1 MPCDFSSRH
10 PLSDKKEDMKI
21 WVNRLAENSVPDAV
35 TLEEVHKATQEVRQT
50 GQGRAEGQIE
60 HQEVKVGDN
69 VLLLQNKITTKQPY
83 DTDPNT
89 VTKVVGTQLT
99 GERRGKQRMRSIER
113 LRIVQPRP
121 DHSISKKRRRLGDT
135 RKFILEESSDS
146 EVEHVQRGL

>member
-1 MPCDFSSRH
+1 MHCDFSSRH
-10 PLSDKKEDMKI
+10 PLSDKKEDVKI

-35 TLEEVHKATQEVRQT
+35 MLEKVQKATQEDRQT

-113 LRIVQPRP
+113 LRIV
-121 DHSISKKRRRLGDT
+121 
-135 RKFILEESSDS
+135 
-146 EVEHVQRGL
+146 